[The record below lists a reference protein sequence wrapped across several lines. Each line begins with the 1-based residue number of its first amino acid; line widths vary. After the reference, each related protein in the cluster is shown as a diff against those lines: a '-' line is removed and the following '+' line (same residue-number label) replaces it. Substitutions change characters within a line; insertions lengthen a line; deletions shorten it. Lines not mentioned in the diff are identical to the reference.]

1 MVSFGVLTSSK
12 VTYLIVVRV
21 AVAAACGR
29 LMPHDDATAACDGL
43 RPPAIWPAC
52 SQLPTP
58 AAQQAQFVSSATP
71 TITLLCYHDPT
82 KGFTVG

>member
-1 MVSFGVLTSSK
+1 MVAFGVLTTSSK

-21 AVAAACGR
+21 AVAATCGR

-43 RPPAIWPAC
+43 RPPPAIWPAMAC
-52 SQLPTP
+52 RQLPTP

-71 TITLLCYHDPT
+71 TITLL
-82 KGFTVG
+82 